1 MLACFLV
8 LYSLI
13 LFLHPFCLLVRSPS
27 ILEINED
34 SEEEDISKS
43 LPINARASL
52 KATQG
57 QAKDAKSSRG
67 KAPAKPLKA
76 AGPGNA
82 KHLLPTP
89 KDDSAGNRKSLML
102 RDRGRADDEG
112 SGEENESEKDK
123 SSEEETDNSDEEN
136 EGRGN
141 EMIVEEKVKQVIMKD
156 KRTSSSKPRHSQ
168 RKNAGKITLE
178 EFGDADEQELAQLA
192 RRVARMY
199 TAFDDMYP
207 RNGVVIWPRFV
218 EYLSKRGDKT
228 VNEVFE
234 RVANNNGK
242 KALLVR
248 WMKYGAVDQY
258 RVDFLQEKRRFHHGD
273 INFEEET
280 YNNLAPFRNPLLA
293 LVLRESYL
301 VSNCEPNELLVDLL
315 HEKRAVPLGLIA
327 MAAAIVNHILTE
339 VSMGVH
345 VRLTLKAENV
355 VYRLMV
361 ETLQGIEKYSP
372 SYFRMLSKS
381 LYKDMN
387 ATSEP
392 VTVDT
397 YDYTKLEGIA
407 AAAGNWSSD
416 ENDGSDG

>member
-1 MLACFLV
+1 
-8 LYSLI
+8 
-13 LFLHPFCLLVRSPS
+13 
-27 ILEINED
+27 
-34 SEEEDISKS
+34 
-43 LPINARASL
+43 
-52 KATQG
+52 
-57 QAKDAKSSRG
+57 
-67 KAPAKPLKA
+67 
-76 AGPGNA
+76 
-82 KHLLPTP
+82 
-89 KDDSAGNRKSLML
+89 
-102 RDRGRADDEG
+102 
-112 SGEENESEKDK
+112 
-123 SSEEETDNSDEEN
+123 
-136 EGRGN
+136 
-141 EMIVEEKVKQVIMKD
+141 MKD

-168 RKNAGKITLE
+168 RKNTGKITLE

-234 RVANNNGK
+234 RVANNDGK

-248 WMKYGAVDQY
+248 WMKYGAVDIPGNLKLSRKEIQY

-280 YNNLAPFRNPLLA
+280 YNDLAPFRNPLLA

-301 VSNCEPNELLVDLL
+301 ISNCEPNELLVDLL

-355 VYRLMV
+355 VSTYRLMV
-361 ETLQGIEKYSP
+361 ETLQGIKKYSP
-372 SYFRMLSKS
+372 SYFCMLSKS

-387 ATSEP
+387 AASEP
-392 VTVDT
+392 VTVNT

-407 AAAGNWSSD
+407 GAAGNWSSD